1 MSESKVS
8 NGATGDTLNKQGVGV
23 TMMAAFAIGGTL
35 ASGVFYL
42 PGNMA
47 FGGGAVEGGVFG
59 LGMLVGWVICGLGI
73 FSLVLAYY
81 ALSVSKP
88 EMKSGLYT
96 YSKAGFGEYVGFN
109 VAWGYWASAL
119 LAQVSFCIALFTGL
133 GQFVPAFEGGATGP
147 AILCASVLIWA
158 FVFLISLGV
167 KEALAVNLG
176 VVIAKV
182 IPILTLIVVIIFGM
196 HFKLSIFMDN
206 FTGGPD
212 AAPLFDQVKATMMF
226 TVWVF
231 VGFEAAIVASG
242 RSKDAKTAGKGTLVS
257 FICLLLIYV
266 SISLLSMGVM
276 SQADLYALGANGELS
291 VANVMAE
298 IVGPWGMTFVA
309 IAVIISVGGA
319 MYNYTLLCAECCYMP
334 AKDGTFP
341 KALAKTNKHGAP
353 IASLIF
359 TMGVVQLFLIITLV
373 WSSGYYAM
381 LSISASMIMF
391 PYFVSALYSVK
402 VTVKGE
408 NVWAQ
413 ESIGSK
419 LFFMIVTIFASLY
432 GIWMLYAAG
441 LEYALITALLYAP
454 GVIIHIIARK
464 QRGLKAFDNVFE
476 IGLFIL
482 ILVAFLCSIALIAN
496 GTIQPF

>member
-1 MSESKVS
+1 M
-8 NGATGDTLNKQGVGV
+8 
-23 TMMAAFAIGGTL
+23 I
-35 ASGVFYL
+35 
-42 PGNMA
+42 
-47 FGGGAVEGGVFG
+47 
-59 LGMLVGWVICGLGI
+59 
-73 FSLVLAYY
+73 
-81 ALSVSKP
+81 
-88 EMKSGLYT
+88 
-96 YSKAGFGEYVGFN
+96 
-109 VAWGYWASAL
+109 
-119 LAQVSFCIALFTGL
+119 
-133 GQFVPAFEGGATGP
+133 
-147 AILCASVLIWA
+147 
-158 FVFLISLGV
+158 
-167 KEALAVNLG
+167 VNFG
-176 VVIAKV
+176 VVVAKT

-196 HFKLSIFMDN
+196 HFKWSIFMEN
-206 FTGGPD
+206 FTGGSD
-212 AAPLFDQVKATMMF
+212 AAPLFDQIKATMMF

-257 FICLLLIYV
+257 FVCLLIIYV

-276 SQADLYALGANGELS
+276 SQADLAALGANGELS

-373 WSSGYYAM
+373 WSAGYYAM

-402 VTVKGE
+402 VTSKGE
-408 NVWAQ
+408 NIWAQ
-413 ESIGSK
+413 ESKGSK
-419 LFFMIVTIFASLY
+419 IFFMIVTIFASIY

-454 GVIIHIIARK
+454 GVIIHIVARK
-464 QRGLKAFDNVFE
+464 QRGLKAFDNIFE
-476 IGLFIL
+476 IGLFIVIL
-482 ILVAFLCSIALIAN
+482 IAFLSSIVLIAN
-496 GTIQPF
+496 GTISPF

>member
-1 MSESKVS
+1 MAESKMTKTVE
-8 NGATGDTLNKQGVGV
+8 GATLDKQGVGV

-47 FGGGAVEGGVFG
+47 YGGGIEGGVFG
-59 LGMLVGWVICGLGI
+59 LGMLIGWLICGLGI

-88 EMKSGLYT
+88 DMKSGLYT

-133 GQFVPAFEGGATGP
+133 GQFFPAFEGGATAP
-147 AILCASVLIWA
+147 AIICASILIWL
-158 FVFLISLGV
+158 FVILISMGV
-167 KEALAVNLG
+167 REAMIVNFG
-176 VVIAKV
+176 VVVAKT

-196 HFKLSIFMDN
+196 HFKWSIFMEN
-206 FTGGPD
+206 FTGGSD
-212 AAPLFDQVKATMMF
+212 AAPLFDQIKATMMF

-257 FICLLLIYV
+257 FVCLLIIYV

-276 SQADLYALGANGELS
+276 SQADLAALGANGELS

-373 WSSGYYAM
+373 WSAGYYAM

-402 VTVKGE
+402 VTSKGE
-408 NVWAQ
+408 NIWAQ
-413 ESIGSK
+413 ESKGSK
-419 LFFMIVTIFASLY
+419 MFFMIVTIFASIY

-454 GVIIHIIARK
+454 GVIIHIVARK
-464 QRGLKAFDNVFE
+464 QRGLKAFDNIFE
-476 IGLFIL
+476 IGLFIVIL
-482 ILVAFLCSIALIAN
+482 IAFLSSIVLIAN
-496 GTIQPF
+496 GTISPF

>member
-1 MSESKVS
+1 MSELKVTK
-8 NGATGDTLNKQGVGV
+8 AADGDTLNKQGVGV

-47 FGGGAVEGGVFG
+47 YGGGIEGGVFG
-59 LGMLVGWVICGLGI
+59 LGMLIGWIVCGLGI
-73 FSLVLAYY
+73 FALVLAYY
-81 ALSVSKP
+81 AMSVSKP

-133 GQFVPAFEGGATGP
+133 GQFVPAFEGGATAA
-147 AILCASVLIWA
+147 AIICASILIWA
-158 FVFLISLGV
+158 FVLLISMGV
-167 KEALAVNLG
+167 REAMVINFG
-176 VVIAKV
+176 VVVAKI

-196 HFKLSIFMDN
+196 HFKLSLFLEN
-206 FTGGPD
+206 FIGGAE
-212 AAPLFDQVKATMMF
+212 AASLFDQVKATMMF

-242 RSKDAKTAGKGTLVS
+242 RSKDAKTAGKGTLIS
-257 FICLLLIYV
+257 FVCLLLIYV

-276 SQADLYALGANGELS
+276 SQADLLALGANGDLS

-359 TMGVVQLFLIITLV
+359 TMGVVQLFLIITV
-373 WSSGYYAM
+373 IWSSGYYAM

-408 NVWAQ
+408 NMWAQ
-413 ESIGSK
+413 ESKGSK
-419 LFFMIVTIFASLY
+419 VFFLIVTIFASLY
-432 GIWMLYAAG
+432 GMWMLYAAG
-441 LEYALITALLYAP
+441 LDYALITALLYAP
-454 GVIIHIIARK
+454 GVIIHLVARK
-464 QRGLKAFDNVFE
+464 QRGLKPFDNMFE
-476 IGLFIL
+476 IGLFVV
-482 ILVAFLCSIALIAN
+482 ILVAFVFSIVLIAS
-496 GTIQPF
+496 GKIQPF

>member
-1 MSESKVS
+1 MSELKVTK
-8 NGATGDTLNKQGVGV
+8 AAEGDTLNKQGVGV
-23 TMMAAFAIGGTL
+23 IMMAAFAIGGTL

-47 FGGGAVEGGVFG
+47 YAGGIEGGVFG
-59 LGMLVGWVICGLGI
+59 LGMLIGWIVCGLGI
-73 FSLVLAYY
+73 FALVLAYY
-81 ALSVSKP
+81 AMSVSKP

-133 GQFVPAFEGGATGP
+133 GQFVPAFEGGATAA
-147 AILCASVLIWA
+147 AIICASILIWA
-158 FVFLISLGV
+158 FVLLISMGV
-167 KEALAVNLG
+167 REAMVVNFG
-176 VVIAKV
+176 VVVAKI

-196 HFKLSIFMDN
+196 HFKLSIFLDN
-206 FTGGPD
+206 FTGGAD

-257 FICLLLIYV
+257 FVCLLVIYV

-276 SQADLYALGANGELS
+276 SQADLLALGANGDLS

-319 MYNYTLLCAECCYMP
+319 MYNYTLLCSECCYMP

-341 KALAKTNKHGAP
+341 KVLAKTNKHGAP

-413 ESIGSK
+413 ESKGSK
-419 LFFMIVTIFASLY
+419 VFFLIVTIFASLY
-432 GIWMLYAAG
+432 GMWMLYAAG
-441 LEYALITALLYAP
+441 LDYALITALLYAP
-454 GVIIHIIARK
+454 GVIIHIVARK
-464 QRGLKAFDNVFE
+464 QRGLKPFDNIFE
-476 IGLFIL
+476 IGLFIVIL
-482 ILVAFLCSIALIAN
+482 IAFVASVLLIAN
-496 GTIQPF
+496 GTLQPF

>member
-1 MSESKVS
+1 MSKTKVTK
-8 NGATGDTLNKQGVGV
+8 AADVDTLNKQGVGV
-23 TMMAAFAIGGTL
+23 IMMAAFAIGGTL

-47 FGGGAVEGGVFG
+47 YGGGIEGGVFG
-59 LGMLVGWVICGLGI
+59 LGMLIGWIVCGLGI
-73 FSLVLAYY
+73 FALVLSYY

-88 EMKSGLYT
+88 GMKSGLYT

-133 GQFVPAFEGGATGP
+133 GQFIPAFEGGATAP
-147 AILCASVLIWA
+147 AIICASILIWA
-158 FVFLISLGV
+158 FVLLISLGV
-167 KEALAVNLG
+167 KEAMTVNLG
-176 VVIAKV
+176 IVVAKV
-182 IPILTLIVVIIFGM
+182 IPILTLIVIIIFGL
-196 HFKLSIFMDN
+196 HFKLSIFIDN
-206 FTGGPD
+206 FIGGSN

-257 FICLLLIYV
+257 FVCLLVIYV

-276 SQADLYALGANGELS
+276 SQADLLALGANGNLS
-291 VANVMAE
+291 VANVMAA

-334 AKDGTFP
+334 SKDGTFP

-408 NVWAQ
+408 NLWAQ
-413 ESIGSK
+413 ESKASK
-419 LFFMIVTIFASLY
+419 LFYMIVTIFASLY

-441 LEYALITALLYAP
+441 LDYALITALLYAP

-464 QRGLKAFDNVFE
+464 QRGLKPFDNAFE

-482 ILVAFLCSIALIAN
+482 ILVAFIFSIVLIAN